1 MSDSSQRVDLVGRVL
16 MNKLRVE
23 RLLGEGGM
31 GAVYEVEHL
40 ITRHRR
46 ALKVMHPKLSANA
59 ETIARFIREAGVAGT
74 LRTPYVVETFD
85 AGQLD
90 DGSPYVLMELLEGRP
105 LSAIFEAHEPITA
118 GRLVGLICQVLEG
131 LAVAHRA
138 GIVHR
143 DVKPDNIYVGTDER
157 GLERVR
163 ILDFGISKFTQG
175 QPDYQGTLTTE
186 GAMMGT
192 PYYMSP
198 EQALGIKEIDQRSD
212 LYSVGVMLY
221 EGLAR
226 KRPYE
231 GQTLAALVLKIHHGD
246 HPRLGDAVPR
256 LPRGLA
262 DAVERALSVEAGK
275 RFASAEEMLA
285 ALVPFSDSQF
295 ITSLQTLRNAAPQ
308 FAETLDATAS
318 PKPAAKPA
326 PSTSATSMRPL
337 LLGAAAVVVLVVG
350 VGLWVLSGPGAE
362 PAGAD
367 ARSDLP
373 PTTSST
379 IPSTAAGGEPIV
391 PPPVPSGVLPPATP
405 QPPPSSVAVAT
416 EPVAEGQVPE
426 AATTPRTGRRPRSE
440 TAAEGSTAPADT
452 TMAAET
458 RGVGTMAAETMAAET
473 MTAETM
479 AAETMTT
486 MGEPERFGIDRGV
499 FE

>member
-1 MSDSSQRVDLVGRVL
+1 MTDQNQRVDLTGRVL

-40 ITRHRR
+40 ITRHHR
-46 ALKVMHPKLSANA
+46 AIKVMHSKLATNA

-90 DGSPYVLMELLEGRP
+90 DGSPYVLMELLEGKP
-105 LSAIFEAHEPITA
+105 LAAVFDAVQPVTA

-143 DVKPDNIYVGTDER
+143 DIKPDNVFVGMDER

-175 QPDYQGTLTTE
+175 VPDYQGTLTSE

-198 EQALGIKEIDQRSD
+198 EQALGVKDIDARSD

-226 KRPYE
+226 RRPYE

-246 HPRLGDAVPR
+246 HERIGDVVPS
-256 LPRGLA
+256 LPKGLA
-262 DAVERALSVEAGK
+262 DAVEKAMSVDAAR
-275 RFASAEEMLA
+275 RFSSAEEMLA
-285 ALVPFSDSQF
+285 ALVPHSDSQF
-295 ITSLQTLRNAAPQ
+295 VTSLQTLRNVAPQ
-308 FAETLDATAS
+308 FAETLDAPVAS
-318 PKPAAKPA
+318 PVKVPTKRPKA
-326 PSTSATSMRPL
+326 PSNRAIYA
-337 LLGAAAVVVLVVG
+337 AAAVVVLTVLAVG
-350 VGLWVLSGPGAE
+350 VAMGLSPGDTPPESSPIVPVTTTPPPTTA
-362 PAGAD
+362 
-367 ARSDLP
+367 P
-373 PTTSST
+373 PTTST
-379 IPSTAAGGEPIV
+379 PV
-391 PPPVPSGVLPPATP
+391 PPPTSAEVPSGVLPPVTSVV
-405 QPPPSSVAVAT
+405 PPVIPT
-416 EPVAEGQVPE
+416 EVEGPVI
-426 AATTPRTGRRPRSE
+426 RTGRH
-440 TAAEGSTAPADT
+440 T
-452 TMAAET
+452 TMSTET
-458 RGVGTMAAETMAAET
+458 VTMVIEPPPTTEAMSTT
-473 MTAETM
+473 PMTTS
-479 AAETMTT
+479 MTT
-486 MGEPERFGIDRGV
+486 MEGGRFEIDRGWDD
-499 FE
+499 E

>member
-1 MSDSSQRVDLVGRVL
+1 MTDQNQRVDLTGRVL

-46 ALKVMHPKLSANA
+46 ALKVMHSKLATNA

-90 DGSPYVLMELLEGRP
+90 DGSPYVLMELLEGKPLAGVFDAVTP
-105 LSAIFEAHEPITA
+105 LSA

-143 DVKPDNIYVGTDER
+143 DIKPDNVFVGMDDR

-175 QPDYQGTLTTE
+175 VPDYQGTLTSE

-198 EQALGIKEIDQRSD
+198 EQALGVKDIDPRSD

-226 KRPYE
+226 RRPYE

-246 HPRLGDAVPR
+246 HERIGDVVPS
-256 LPRGLA
+256 LPKGLA
-262 DAVERALSVEAGK
+262 DAVEKAMSVDAAR
-275 RFASAEEMLA
+275 RFSSAEEMLA
-285 ALVPFSDSQF
+285 ALVPHSDSQF
-295 ITSLQTLRNAAPQ
+295 VTSLQTLRNVAPQ
-308 FAETLDATAS
+308 FAETLDAPVGALKAPP
-318 PKPAAKPA
+318 PKPEPA
-326 PSTSATSMRPL
+326 PSSKAIYAAAGLVVLAVVAFGVVMGLGSGDEPPSTSTSA
-337 LLGAAAVVVLVVG
+337 
-350 VGLWVLSGPGAE
+350 
-362 PAGAD
+362 
-367 ARSDLP
+367 
-373 PTTSST
+373 PTTSG
-379 IPSTAAGGEPIV
+379 PSPTTAPPVTTAPV
-391 PPPVPSGVLPPATP
+391 PEVPSGVMPPVTTAVPVVPPATTETVVE
-405 QPPPSSVAVAT
+405 PPTTRVGRRTPPGTSMTTTAMST
-416 EPVAEGQVPE
+416 EPTPVVSESMSTE
-426 AATTPRTGRRPRSE
+426 SMATM
-440 TAAEGSTAPADT
+440 STA
-452 TMAAET
+452 ME
-458 RGVGTMAAETMAAET
+458 GG
-473 MTAETM
+473 
-479 AAETMTT
+479 
-486 MGEPERFGIDRGV
+486 RFEIDRGGWDD
-499 FE
+499 E

>member
-1 MSDSSQRVDLVGRVL
+1 
-16 MNKLRVE
+16 VE

-46 ALKVMHPKLSANA
+46 ALKVMHSKLATNA

-105 LSAIFEAHEPITA
+105 LSALFEAPTPLSA

-143 DVKPDNIYVGTDER
+143 DIKPDNVFVGNDDR

-198 EQALGIKEIDQRSD
+198 EQALGVKDIDARSD

-246 HPRLGDAVPR
+246 HEPIRDLVPGLPKGLG
-256 LPRGLA
+256 
-262 DAVERALSVEAGK
+262 DAVERALSVEPAR

-285 ALVPFSDSQF
+285 ALVSHSDSQF
-295 ITSLQTLRNAAPQ
+295 VTSLQTLRNAAPQ
-308 FAETLDATAS
+308 FAETLDAPVSAPVKVEPPVVAGRPGWLPIAATVGIVIAVVGIGVGVWAAQGDPAPIETSPTETSPPPTISPEPTSAPPPTTTALTDLPGGALPPPPTTAS
-318 PKPAAKPA
+318 PAT
-326 PSTSATSMRPL
+326 PSEAEDERP
-337 LLGAAAVVVLVVG
+337 GRTG
-350 VGLWVLSGPGAE
+350 SRRE
-362 PAGAD
+362 P
-367 ARSDLP
+367 
-373 PTTSST
+373 
-379 IPSTAAGGEPIV
+379 
-391 PPPVPSGVLPPATP
+391 PSGTTM
-405 QPPPSSVAVAT
+405 AVEVPRTTTEGTMAT
-416 EPVAEGQVPE
+416 EPVTMSTEPVTMSTEPASMSTE
-426 AATTPRTGRRPRSE
+426 TTTGMV
-440 TAAEGSTAPADT
+440 T
-452 TMAAET
+452 
-458 RGVGTMAAETMAAET
+458 ETMADPAT
-473 MTAETM
+473 GMM
-479 AAETMTT
+479 D
-486 MGEPERFGIDRGV
+486 RYDIDR
-499 FE
+499 EEWQQE

>member
-1 MSDSSQRVDLVGRVL
+1 MTDSNQRVDLTGRVL

-46 ALKVMHPKLSANA
+46 ALKVMHSKLATNA

-105 LSAIFEAHEPITA
+105 LSALFEAPTPLSA

-143 DVKPDNIYVGTDER
+143 DIKPDNVFVGNDDR

-198 EQALGIKEIDQRSD
+198 EQALGVKDIDARSD

-246 HPRLGDAVPR
+246 HEPIRDLVPGLPKGLG
-256 LPRGLA
+256 
-262 DAVERALSVEAGK
+262 DAVERALSVEPAR
-275 RFASAEEMLA
+275 RFASSEEMLA
-285 ALVPFSDSQF
+285 ALVPHSDSQF
-295 ITSLQTLRNAAPQ
+295 VTSLQTLRNAAPQ
-308 FAETLDATAS
+308 FAETLDAPVAV
-318 PKPAAKPA
+318 PVKVEPPVVARRPGWLPIAATVGIVIAVVGIGVGVWAAQGDPA
-326 PSTSATSMRPL
+326 PIEVTPTETSP
-337 LLGAAAVVVLVVG
+337 
-350 VGLWVLSGPGAE
+350 
-362 PAGAD
+362 
-367 ARSDLP
+367 P
-373 PTTSST
+373 PTTSGAVEPTSPQAHAT
-379 IPSTAAGGEPIV
+379 TALTDLPGGAL
-391 PPPVPSGVLPPATP
+391 PPPPTTASPATP
-405 QPPPSSVAVAT
+405 S
-416 EPVAEGQVPE
+416 
-426 AATTPRTGRRPRSE
+426 
-440 TAAEGSTAPADT
+440 AAED
-452 TMAAET
+452 
-458 RGVGTMAAETMAAET
+458 
-473 MTAETM
+473 
-479 AAETMTT
+479 
-486 MGEPERFGIDRGV
+486 ERP
-499 FE
+499 